1 MPLWAIRQE
10 GWCKARHLHW
20 WWCCIAVMGAPKSH
34 CKPSP
39 QGESVA
45 GGCGELLLD
54 PSVGGGSTGGMG
66 MSWAGGTCAFSDQ
79 LDKEIL
85 LWDWGWERVGKG
97 MKLCVLLVHG
107 MKSIFAFCPL
117 TRPWKWSGKACIY
130 SKRWL
135 LGLNAYSLPGEMT
148 ANDSSSI

>member
-1 MPLWAIRQE
+1 MPSWAIRPE
-10 GWCKARHLHW
+10 RWCKAWHLHW
-20 WWCCIAVMGAPKSH
+20 WRCCIAVMGAPKSC

-39 QGESVA
+39 RGESAA

-54 PSVGGGSTGGMG
+54 PSVGDGSTG
-66 MSWAGGTCAFSDQ
+66 AGVEELVPFLTQ

-97 MKLCVLLVHG
+97 MKLCVSLVHG

-117 TRPWKWSGKACIY
+117 TRPWKRSGKVCVY

-135 LGLNAYSLPGEMT
+135 LGLNAYSLLGERR
-148 ANDSSSI
+148 ANDSSLI